1 MRKASEIRQK
11 LKQVKFRYL
20 SKLLTAKLSPRP
32 SNCLHNGTLDVP
44 EKEPALHI
52 CTLKLDDGSWNGGIC
67 DEEHGGLERAKKCPH
82 FCPRQSKDAIKADFR
97 DFFDTA
103 EYGQIAYLYPMA
115 AGLIWALG
123 DELDEPEGDLDPEP
137 TEEPASE
144 VPQVP
149 DAATLDKLSAA
160 TEEES
165 QDAVSAALDH
175 LAEKVSQIQSRMLT
189 EEGVKSIV
197 DKAIESQ
204 PDHGARIDDLVE
216 SIDRRF
222 EEQSARFEEQDAKI
236 DAQPVAE
243 PKTWLQ
249 RLLGV

>member
-11 LKQVKFRYL
+11 LKQVKYRYL
-20 SKLLTAKLSPRP
+20 SKLLTAKLAPRP

-44 EKEPALHI
+44 EKEPPLHI

-67 DEEHGGLERAKKCPH
+67 DEEHDGLERAKQCPH
-82 FCPRQSKDAIKADFR
+82 FCPRQSKDEIKADFR
-97 DFFDTA
+97 SFFDTA

-123 DELDEPEGDLDPEP
+123 DEVDEPEGELDPEP

-149 DAATLDKLSAA
+149 DAATLDKLSA
-160 TEEES
+160 EEEP
-165 QDAVSAALDH
+165 QDPVPAALDH
-175 LAEKVSQIQSRMLT
+175 LAEQVSNLQSSMLT
-189 EEGVKSIV
+189 TEDVQAVV
-197 DKAIESQ
+197 DKAIASQ
-204 PDHGARIDDLVE
+204 PDHGARLDDLVG
-216 SIDRRF
+216 SIDQRFEKIDKRF
-222 EEQSARFEEQDAKI
+222 EEQNGKI
-236 DAQPVAE
+236 DAQPIAE

-249 RLLGV
+249 RLLGG